1 MLASP
6 TAEGEREPRW
16 LGQWDAVA
24 CTHVFVHRLTH
35 AVRRGVWVSM
45 PSPEGRIYYLNL
57 RTAWSRWDPPPL
69 WEAGWV
75 HRAAQVPAA
84 VVARGRVPMVRVPM
98 AVPHGREVCGGAPVG
113 VDVAAALQPCV
124 AQVMAVVLGPEP
136 QAGSHGAV
144 LDRVYHPVP
153 NHSEVIAGRHQSNPC
168 FAQHLS
174 GLRACLDAMAAAV
187 SLRFAVPSRAVA
199 SALWQLCPAWAS
211 VDSGYLSRCLA
222 GPHGSHVEQQAQQ
235 LVLDQVKVAADGLRD
250 GLSSADALT
259 QALLPVLIAAGSG
272 FHACL
277 A

>member
-24 CTHVFVHRLTH
+24 CAHVFVHRLTH

-45 PSPEGRIYYLNL
+45 PSPAGRIYYLNL
-57 RTAWSRWDPPPL
+57 RTAWSRWDPPSL

-75 HRAAQVPAA
+75 HRVAQVPAA
-84 VVARGRVPMVRVPM
+84 ADARVRVPM
-98 AVPHGREVCGGAPVG
+98 AVPRGREVCGGAPVG

-136 QAGSHGAV
+136 AAGSHGAV
-144 LDRVYHPVP
+144 LDVRARPVP
-153 NHSEVIAGRHQSNPC
+153 HHADIC
-168 FAQHLS
+168 FAPRLS
-174 GLRACLDAMAAAV
+174 GLRACVDALAAAIG
-187 SLRFAVPSRAVA
+187 LRFAVPIRAVA
-199 SALWQLCPAWAS
+199 SALWQLCPAWAG
-211 VDSGYLSRCLA
+211 VDPSYLSRCLA
-222 GPHGSHVEQQAQQ
+222 SAHSSPHEEAARVA
-235 LVLDQVKVAADGLRD
+235 LLTQVQVAARELCGCLV
-250 GLSSADALT
+250 SADTLT
-259 QALLPVLIAAGSG
+259 HALLPVLIAAGAG